1 MKPIILTSIAVVSAL
16 LTTSV
21 TASPIVRK
29 SFIYTQQTLTRSPW
43 QLFSFPA
50 GKFTV
55 SMPGKPTQESNTD
68 EDGFVTHDFTVVNGE
83 AVYLLTYSELVNEVT
98 QLKSKEIF
106 DAVCEGYANDG
117 DKLVNQREIN
127 LNGHPGRSVDLKA
140 TDGTSGKASMYL
152 IGNRLYQLLLIN
164 SKAED
169 GKQFFD
175 SFQLTERK

>member
-1 MKPIILTSIAVVSAL
+1 MKSIILTLIAVVSL

-21 TASPIVRK
+21 TASPVRK
-29 SFIYTQQTLTRSPW
+29 SSIYTQQTLTRSPW

-83 AVYLLTYSELVNEVT
+83 TVYLVTYSELVKEAT
-98 QLKSKEIF
+98 QLEPKEIF

-117 DKLVNQREIN
+117 DKLVNQKEIK
-127 LNGHPGRSVDLKA
+127 LSGHPGRSVDFKA

-152 IGNRLYQLLLIN
+152 IGNRLYQLILI
-164 SKAED
+164 SHKAED

-175 SFQLTERK
+175 SFQLSERK